1 MTVLLPFLCGIES
14 VVYRELPLNAPT
26 SITYALAI
34 GVTLIV
40 LAGCTGPV
48 TLRDPQT
55 GKTVQCGPDD
65 TEQSAEV
72 AYQRERD
79 CIEYYQRQGYKRV
92 SH

>member
-1 MTVLLPFLCGIES
+1 M
-14 VVYRELPLNAPT
+14 
-26 SITYALAI
+26 ITAIYVLAI
-34 GVTLIV
+34 SGTLIF

-48 TLRDPQT
+48 MLRHPQT

-65 TEQSAEV
+65 MDQSAEV

-79 CIEYYQRQGYKRV
+79 CIENYQRQGYKRV